1 MIPDGPFLLCEIG
14 DDRIAIE
21 AAKVREILPVL
32 PLWRPPTL
40 PRPLAGFIRVRGEVL
55 PVLAPAILFGAPDG
69 GAVDAFAHIVRTRDE
84 APASLCLLVDRAED
98 LVAPDPAAIRP
109 IEAGASQNGAFVA
122 ELDVDAGMAHLLSL
136 DRLLDES
143 ERVRIAALAEERST
157 AFRRLNLV
165 RGAVRAISD
174 AEEPETAVARARFVV
189 AQSLGWDEIGP
200 PQERVLDRHL
210 PFLEALRSGLADAG
224 GQGLDAAEAALRDF
238 EAWYRA
244 ETGSDFYALFERYMP
259 ETPRVD
265 F

>member
-1 MIPDGPFLLCEIG
+1 MIDDDAPAPDL
-14 DDRIAIE
+14 IASFERAAE
-21 AAKVREILPVL
+21 AARQAEQ
-32 PLWRPPTL
+32 RY
-40 PRPLAGFIRVRGEVL
+40 
-55 PVLAPAILFGAPDG
+55 
-69 GAVDAFAHIVRTRDE
+69 RTE
-84 APASLCLLVDRAED
+84 AA
-98 LVAPDPAAIRP
+98 
-109 IEAGASQNGAFVA
+109 Q
-122 ELDVDAGMAHLLSL
+122 
-136 DRLLDES
+136 
-143 ERVRIAALAEERST
+143 RIAALAEERST

-165 RGAVRAISD
+165 RGAVRTISD

-200 PQERVLDRHL
+200 PQERVLDRLL